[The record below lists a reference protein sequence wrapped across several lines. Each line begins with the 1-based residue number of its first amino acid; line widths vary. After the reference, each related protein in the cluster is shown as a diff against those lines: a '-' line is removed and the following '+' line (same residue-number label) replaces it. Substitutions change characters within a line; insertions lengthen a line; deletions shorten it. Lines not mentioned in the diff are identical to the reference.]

1 MAGVIYR
8 RRRIFRWTF
17 LSNYVGLLQ
26 IKHYMIYTIYGSHD
40 MLVAEHGGQRARLVL
55 RTWGLYIKG
64 YLDPLLPVS
73 TSSC

>member
-1 MAGVIYR
+1 MAGVIHR

-17 LSNYVGLLQ
+17 LSNYDGLLQ
-26 IKHYMIYTIYGSHD
+26 IKHYMIYTIYGCHD
-40 MLVAEHGGQRARLVL
+40 MLVAEQRARLML